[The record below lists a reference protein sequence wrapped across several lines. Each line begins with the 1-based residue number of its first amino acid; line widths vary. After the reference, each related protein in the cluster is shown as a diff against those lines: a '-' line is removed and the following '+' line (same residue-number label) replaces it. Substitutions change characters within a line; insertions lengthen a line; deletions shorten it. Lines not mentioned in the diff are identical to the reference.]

1 VTNNALVA
9 LALLGIGVSY
19 LMSKKTKA
27 SFVQPDGAAEIKV
40 AQSNGWRYF
49 TDGTAI
55 SPEGLYYFQG
65 SQVWAPAGNDFGI
78 INPAAGWDQ

>member
-1 VTNNALVA
+1 VTNDNLVL
-9 LALLGIGVSY
+9 LALLGVGASY
-19 LMSKKTKA
+19 MMSKKPKKA
-27 SFVQPDGAAEIKV
+27 YVQPDGASEIKV

-55 SPEGLYYFQG
+55 SPEGVYYFQG

-78 INPAAGWDQ
+78 LNPAAGWDQ